1 MTAPA
6 GAAKLV
12 MLKRRSEFLRIRN
25 GLRWSTAAFVIEAKS
40 RDGWASPVPI
50 AAHAARFGLTVT
62 KQLGGAVQRNRIRRR
77 LRSALQQTA
86 GRHAKL
92 GFDYVVI
99 ARAPAETRP
108 FDSLVDDLGAAFERI
123 HSRPPSPKREKTG
136 RKVK

>member
-6 GAAKLV
+6 VAAKLA

-40 RDGWASPVPI
+40 REGWTPPVPI
-50 AAHAARFGLTVT
+50 TAHLARFGLTVT

-77 LRSALQQTA
+77 LRSVLQQTA
-86 GRHAKL
+86 RPHAKP

-99 ARAPAETRP
+99 ARAPAEMRA
-108 FDSLVDDLGAAFERI
+108 FDSLVNDMAIAFERV
-123 HSRPPSPKREKTG
+123 HSRPPPPERDKAG
-136 RKVK
+136 RKAK